1 MNCVRVCADSHPVIW
16 LCAYLRCA
24 DFHWC
29 VILNVVLEISSR
41 AHGMDG
47 IFHFSAKGR
56 GVHGFRIKLHF
67 YCVVFVSDLNTQNHH
82 LKSNGCGAL
91 YRGPNYQLYGEFAAS
106 LGAPSGPLQLEEHW
120 AVA

>member
-1 MNCVRVCADSHPVIW
+1 MHMAWMEYSISAQKGGVYMVSVFSCI
-16 LCAYLRCA
+16 
-24 DFHWC
+24 F
-29 VILNVVLEISSR
+29 IVL
-41 AHGMDG
+41 
-47 IFHFSAKGR
+47 F
-56 GVHGFRIKLHF
+56 
-67 YCVVFVSDLNTQNHH
+67 FVSDLNTQNHH